1 MTLYHTIGLGQAITQ
16 KVQASSGPPEIV
28 VIIAAG
34 VFIALIGLGVLR
46 GKMTP
51 ARRREEAQANSPRL
65 EGRIVAVKRQT
76 GFDRERSRVDIRVK
90 LEYFDPADGIERTVF
105 YVLDRN
111 IKNLPTKIS
120 SPGAGITDLGAI
132 IEKHREMK
140 EKRKELETLGHTKEQ
155 IKSHLLEIA
164 LEQASHSVMEKDAD
178 GYFILTEPVTV
189 DVYLNTER
197 DNPENGIHVIFR
209 SPHQL

>member
-1 MTLYHTIGLGQAITQ
+1 
-16 KVQASSGPPEIV
+16 
-28 VIIAAG
+28 
-34 VFIALIGLGVLR
+34 
-46 GKMTP
+46 
-51 ARRREEAQANSPRL
+51 
-65 EGRIVAVKRQT
+65 
-76 GFDRERSRVDIRVK
+76 
-90 LEYFDPADGIERTVF
+90 
-105 YVLDRN
+105 
-111 IKNLPTKIS
+111 
-120 SPGAGITDLGAI
+120 
-132 IEKHREMK
+132 MK